1 MIQLKL
7 VSSIREG
14 KKKIKKEKELTE
26 EITRKVINK
35 VRLNKYH
42 NLTEKCYSY

>member
-26 EITRKVINK
+26 EITRKVIKK
-35 VRLNKYH
+35 VRLNK
-42 NLTEKCYSY
+42 